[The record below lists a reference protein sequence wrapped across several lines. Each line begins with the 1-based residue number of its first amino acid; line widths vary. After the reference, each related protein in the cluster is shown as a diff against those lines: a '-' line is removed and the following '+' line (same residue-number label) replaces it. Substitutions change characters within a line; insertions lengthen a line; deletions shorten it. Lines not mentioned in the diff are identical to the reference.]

1 MAVSFLEM
9 WCPAPISHSGLAW
22 MSYIKSRKPHVLWSQ
37 LWTLEALKKSG
48 ESLAIYWT
56 SATTT
61 KCLTYACVFKVRIQG
76 TAFFFL
82 NTPSAPPLPP
92 FYPPSPPTLYIVL
105 STAWHYHWWL
115 WLCQGWKWIHCSH
128 SIAPEAVYRSHTEC
142 HIFFIRLKRIHSWR

>member
-1 MAVSFLEM
+1 MAVSSVEM
-9 WCPAPISHSGLAW
+9 QCPAPISHSSLAW
-22 MSYIKSRKPHVLWSQ
+22 TSYIKSRKPHVLWSQ

-56 SATTT
+56 SAATT
-61 KCLTYACVFKVRIQG
+61 KCLTYACVFKIRIQG
-76 TAFFFL
+76 TAFFLSQYLFSSS
-82 NTPSAPPLPP
+82 PSSLL
-92 FYPPSPPTLYIVL
+92 PPTLHIVL
-105 STAWHYHWWL
+105 STAWHYYWWL